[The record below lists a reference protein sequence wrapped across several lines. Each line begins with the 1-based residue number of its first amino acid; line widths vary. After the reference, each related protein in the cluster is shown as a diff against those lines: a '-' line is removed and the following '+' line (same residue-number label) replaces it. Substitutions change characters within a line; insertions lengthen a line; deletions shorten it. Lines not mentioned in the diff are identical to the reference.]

1 MLFGR
6 GRSQEFHEVRNT
18 ATYPNV
24 GSINTENHDSLFPL
38 VARRKSYCMT
48 WGAANAVLKKPL
60 ASQYDPRQLHY
71 VALAA
76 PGGNSYSRNAGIDLR
91 SRGAMARP
99 HQ

>member
-1 MLFGR
+1 
-6 GRSQEFHEVRNT
+6 
-18 ATYPNV
+18 
-24 GSINTENHDSLFPL
+24 
-38 VARRKSYCMT
+38 MT